1 MAKYNKYL
9 DYTGVETLWGAVKD
23 EDTKIQTALTAEI
36 EGLKLEYSPE
46 NKEIYLKDKDG
57 VAQSTIGV
65 ADFIKDG
72 MLKSVTVLDAS
83 VTPVDYKGETYNEG
97 KFLRFEWNADADD
110 ATLKVNI
117 LKMDEIAPV
126 YEGSSSITIDM
137 NNKLHVK
144 EVGTAQ
150 TKTTAAI
157 PVAGGPL
164 ADLLNNAGITEIDA
178 NTDMQSLLFQLLC
191 KVLWP
196 EDPKFNDG
204 SISVSINKPTFSLGS
219 ENTNVEVGTKVIAG
233 ACTIDPATMSTS
245 NRGWVDVDYGYTTEL
260 DGEKVDSTSINAAI
274 KTAAALSADNYT
286 LTRTYTGFVNAANKA
301 ETATTS
307 TTSSSVKLNAQEVQ
321 VAEGECTVTATVGGP
336 SASITFDAMP
346 QYWACS
352 NTGTTSD
359 EHVLATKAEATKTS
373 SKASNSRTRK
383 VTGVRYSY
391 VGAIEGALGANLTL
405 NSATI
410 RNLTKTASTSG
421 STNKVKINSD
431 TDKFTHVIIAFPK
444 SWNVDLISVLDK
456 NSNLNVT
463 QRFVLND
470 NIQVEGANGYTAAAY
485 KVYLLTADAKLGS
498 INYEV
503 TLG

>member
-1 MAKYNKYL
+1 MAKYL
-9 DYTGVETLWGAVKD
+9 DSTGVQTLWTAVKN

-36 EGLKLEYSPE
+36 EGLKLEYSAE

-83 VTPVDYKGETYNEG
+83 VTPVEYKGETYNEG

-219 ENTNVEVGTKVIAG
+219 ENTTVEVGTKVIAG
-233 ACTIDPATMSTS
+233 ACTIDSATMSTS

-260 DGEKVDSTSINAAI
+260 DGEKVDSTSINAAV

-286 LTRTYTGFVNAANKA
+286 LTRTYTGFVNAASKT
-301 ETATTS
+301 ETATAS

-359 EHVLATKAEATKTS
+359 EHILATKAEATKTS

-383 VTGVRYSY
+383 VTGARYAYSGAVASNFQVTSAGVR
-391 VGAIEGALGANLTL
+391 A
-405 NSATI
+405 
-410 RNLTKTASTSG
+410 LTKGTSTKGSMTSVKADAG
-421 STNKVKINSD
+421 STQ
-431 TDKFTHVIIAFPK
+431 VIIAFPATWGSLTK
-444 SWNVDLISVLDK
+444 VI
-456 NSNLNVT
+456 
-463 QRFVLND
+463 D
-470 NIQVEGANGYTAAAY
+470 NGNMFANITDAFTLHENIMVEGANQYTAANY
-485 KVYLLTADAKLGS
+485 KVYVYTSDVVLGE
-498 INYEV
+498 IDYAI
-503 TLG
+503 TIA